1 METRANYVAVGAF
14 VLAVLIGAVIVS
26 LWLARIE
33 FNREFAYYDIYFNGS
48 VTGLARGSE
57 VRYNGIPVGRVT
69 EIRIDPQNLEKVRV
83 TIELNQ
89 TALIKSDAVA
99 SLESQGLTGAA
110 YIEISGGSQRA
121 PPLEA
126 RAGQRYPVI
135 ASQQSGLQQ
144 IFANAPE
151 VLARL
156 LDVANKLDEILDQRN
171 RAAIAETLENVRR
184 LTAAA
189 AAHSGDIEGVMSD
202 SAAAVRELRDTLA
215 TANQTLADLR
225 QLIGEHGEARN
236 ALQAIDDASRK
247 LDKLSTDIDGLVQEN
262 RPGLHNFSQRGLDE
276 MTQLIVEA
284 RGLVEQLTRLSDE
297 IERNPTG
304 FLFGGNQRGGYQPR

>member
-14 VLAVLIGAVIVS
+14 VLAVLIGIVVIA

-33 FNREFAYYDIYFNGS
+33 FNREFAYYDIYFTGS
-48 VTGLARGSE
+48 VTGLSRGSE
-57 VRYNGIPVGRVT
+57 VRYNGIPVGRVN
-69 EIRIDPQNLEKVRV
+69 EIRIDPQNLKQVRV
-83 TIELNQ
+83 TVELNQ

-110 YIEISGGSQRA
+110 YIEISGGSQKA

-126 RAGQRYPVI
+126 RPGQRYPVI

-144 IFANAPE
+144 IVANAPE

-156 LDVANKLDEILDQRN
+156 LDVANRLNEILSERN
-171 RAAIAETLENVRR
+171 QAAIAETLENVRR

-189 AAHSGDIEGVMSD
+189 AAHSADVEGVLSD
-202 SAAAVRELRDTLA
+202 SAATMRDLH
-215 TANQTLADLR
+215 QTLDNANRTLSDLR
-225 QLIGEHGEARN
+225 ELIGEHGDARN
-236 ALQAIDDASRK
+236 ALLAINDASHK
-247 LDKLSTDIDGLVQEN
+247 LDKLSTDVDALVQEN
-262 RPGLHNFSQRGLDE
+262 RPGLRDFSGRGLNE
-276 MTQLIVEA
+276 LTQLIIQT
-284 RGLVEQLTRLSDE
+284 RGLVDQISRLSDE
-297 IERNPTG
+297 IGRNPSG

>member
-14 VLAVLIGAVIVS
+14 VLAVLIGIVIIV

-83 TIELNQ
+83 TIELDQ

-110 YIEISGGSQRA
+110 YIEISGGSQKA
-121 PPLEA
+121 PTLEA
-126 RAGQRYPVI
+126 QPGQRYPVI

-156 LDVANKLDEILDQRN
+156 LDVANKLNEILDERN
-171 RAAIAETLENVRR
+171 RTAIAETLDNVRR

-189 AAHSGDIEGVMSD
+189 AAHSGDLDNVMTD
-202 SAAAVRELRDTLA
+202 SAAAVHELRGTLTQA
-215 TANQTLADLR
+215 DQTLTELR
-225 QLIGEHGEARN
+225 QLIGEHGEAHN
-236 ALQAIDDASRK
+236 ALQGIDDASHK
-247 LDKLSTDIDGLVQEN
+247 LDKLTTDLDGLVQEN
-262 RPGLHNFSQRGLDE
+262 RPALHDFSQRGLDQL
-276 MTQLIVEA
+276 TQLIVDT
-284 RGLVEQLTRLSDE
+284 RGLVQQLTRLSDQ
-297 IERNPTG
+297 IERDPAN
-304 FLFGGNQRGGYQPR
+304 FLFGGNQHGGYQPR

>member
-33 FNREFAYYDIYFNGS
+33 FNREFVYYDIYFNGS

-126 RAGQRYPVI
+126 QAGQRYPVI

-156 LDVANKLDEILDQRN
+156 LDVANKLNEILDQPN

-297 IERNPTG
+297 IERNPAG